1 MSTLADKNVLIEG
14 LRVAHGVIGEGEPAI
29 LIHGTP
35 SSSYIW
41 RNIAPKLVNAGY
53 KVHVFDLLG
62 YGASERPH
70 DPAVDT
76 SVTGQVPVLESL
88 IAHWGLDHAHVI
100 AHDIGGAVA
109 QRFCI
114 FNPDFAKSLTM
125 IDVVSFDSWPSKR
138 THEQMQAGLEALIK
152 APDAEHREHFREW
165 LYSTVQNKERLAETS
180 MEAFLDLICGPIGQ
194 GSLFQHQVMHYDPK
208 HTEEIAPRYHE
219 LGKNPVQLIW
229 GADDAWQVVNWA
241 HKLHDAIPG
250 SELHVLEDCG
260 HFAMEDQPEKI
271 SSLLVGFLDRQGGDC
286 HSVDAV

>member
-1 MSTLADKNVLIEG
+1 MSTLTDTSILING
-14 LRVAHGVIGEGEPAI
+14 QRVAHGVIGDGVPVL

-41 RNIAPKLVNAGY
+41 RNIAPKLVGAGY
-53 KVHVFDLLG
+53 KVYVFDLLG

-70 DPAVDT
+70 NQAVDT
-76 SVTGQVPVLESL
+76 SATGQVQILKSL
-88 IAHWGLDHAHVI
+88 IAHWGLDCAHIV

-114 FNPDFAKSLTM
+114 FNPEFAKSLTM

-138 THEQMQAGLEALIK
+138 TREQMRAGLEKLIK

-165 LYSTVQNKERLAETS
+165 LYSTVQNKKRLAETS
-180 MEAFLDLICGPIGQ
+180 METFLDLICGPIGQ

-208 HTEEIAPRYHE
+208 HTEEIAGRYPE
-219 LGKNPVQLIW
+219 LGKRPVQLIW
-229 GADDAWQVVNWA
+229 GADDAWQAVDWA

-260 HFAMEDQPEKI
+260 HFAMEDQPEKV
-271 SSLLVGFLDRQGGDC
+271 SALLVDFLNRQWIEL
-286 HSVDAV
+286 